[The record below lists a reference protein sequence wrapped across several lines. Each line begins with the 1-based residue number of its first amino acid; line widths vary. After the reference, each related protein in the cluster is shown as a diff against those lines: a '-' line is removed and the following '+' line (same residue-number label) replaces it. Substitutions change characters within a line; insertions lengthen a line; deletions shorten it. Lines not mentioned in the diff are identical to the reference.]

1 MRKLLVVAPIL
12 LVLAVAAG
20 SKFSDVRKDL
30 LSQREA
36 IGDQWD
42 AVRDVLDRRSELA
55 PELADRVKAFMPNET
70 GVFREIAES
79 REALRTAT
87 APEAALKANARL
99 SYALWSLVALSE
111 NSARLRDDAT
121 FLRLQD
127 ELAGIENSIAV
138 ERQKYNETL
147 EHYNAQLQRFPDNV
161 VAYLSGLERNDAYF
175 QTEMGVRNE
184 PKG

>member
-1 MRKLLVVAPIL
+1 MRKLLVAAPIL
-12 LVLAVAAG
+12 LVLMVAAG
-20 SKFSDVRKDL
+20 SKFADVRKDL

-36 IGDQWD
+36 MDAQWD
-42 AVRDVLDRRSELA
+42 AVREVLDRRSELA
-55 PELADRVKAFMPNET
+55 PEVADRVKAYMPNEA

-79 REALRTAT
+79 RDMLRAAT

-99 SYALWSLVALSE
+99 SYALWNLIVLSE
-111 NSARLRDDAT
+111 NSSRLRDDPT
-121 FLRLQD
+121 FSRLQD

-147 EHYNAQLQRFPDNV
+147 EHYNAQLQRFPDNI
-161 VAYLSGLERNDAYF
+161 VAYFCGFGRNDAYF

-184 PKG
+184 SRG